1 MRYKLQIVTCVF
13 LILVDKFINEMKF
26 RSSTKG
32 QIIFILFIILL
43 NQSCKNQTQ
52 IKKEE
57 QISQIPGMVWIPG
70 GIYDMGASDSDR
82 MVLSHEKPKHTVKV
96 DGFYMDETE
105 VTNAQFSKFI
115 KATNYI
121 TTAERPVDWDLIKQ
135 QLPPGTLKP
144 HDSLLLPGSLLF
156 KKTKESVPNLYD
168 FSQWWRWTNGAN
180 WKQPEGKGSSIDGKD
195 NYPVVHVSHEDAMAY
210 CNWAGRRLPTEA
222 EWEFAARGGKQD
234 KIYFWGDLTD
244 KLSSYVNSWEGEFP
258 VDNTQADGFEKSA
271 PVKTYPPNGYGLYEI
286 SGNVWEW
293 TSDWYSSQYYQY
305 CKENSITNNPKGP
318 NEAFNPN
325 NPYIDERVIRGG
337 SFLCN
342 ASYCASYR
350 VSSRMATDPSTSL
363 EHLGFRTVMDLKKE

>member
-1 MRYKLQIVTCVF
+1 
-13 LILVDKFINEMKF
+13 MKF
-26 RSSTKG
+26 SSSTKG

-82 MVLSHEKPKHTVKV
+82 MALSHEKPKHTVKL

-105 VTNAQFSKFI
+105 VTNAQFSRFI
-115 KATNYI
+115 QATNYI
-121 TTAERPVDWDLIKQ
+121 TTAERPVDWELIKQ
-135 QLPPGTLKP
+135 QLPPGTPKP

-195 NYPVVHVSHEDAMAY
+195 NHPVVHVSYEDAMAY
-210 CNWAGRRLPTEA
+210 CHWAGRRLPTEA
-222 EWEFAARGGKQD
+222 EWEFAARGGKRD

>member
-1 MRYKLQIVTCVF
+1 MN
-13 LILVDKFINEMKF
+13 LILSRLNPI
-26 RSSTKG
+26 
-32 QIIFILFIILL
+32 ILFISIIIF

-52 IKKEE
+52 IKTEG

-82 MVLSHEKPKHTVKV
+82 MALSHEKPKHTVKL

-105 VTNAQFSKFI
+105 VTNAQFSRFI
-115 KATNYI
+115 EATNYI
-121 TTAERPVDWDLIKQ
+121 TTAERPVDWELIKQ
-135 QLPPGTLKP
+135 QLPPGTPKP

-195 NYPVVHVSHEDAMAY
+195 NHPVVHVSYEDAMAY
-210 CNWAGRRLPTEA
+210 CHWAGRRLPTEA
-222 EWEFAARGGKQD
+222 EWEFAARGGKRD

-325 NPYIDERVIRGG
+325 NPYIDERIIRGG

-350 VSSRMATDPSTSL
+350 VSSRMATDPNTSL
-363 EHLGFRTVMDLKKE
+363 EHLGFRTVMDLKTE

>member
-1 MRYKLQIVTCVF
+1 
-13 LILVDKFINEMKF
+13 MKF
-26 RSSTKG
+26 SSSTKG

-57 QISQIPGMVWIPG
+57 QISQIPSMVWIPG

-82 MVLSHEKPKHTVKV
+82 MALSHEKPKHTVKV

-105 VTNAQFSKFI
+105 VTNAQFSRFI
-115 KATNYI
+115 EATNYI
-121 TTAERPVDWDLIKQ
+121 TTAERPVDWELIKQ
-135 QLPPGTLKP
+135 QLPPGTPKP

-195 NYPVVHVSHEDAMAY
+195 NHPVVHVSYEDAMAY
-210 CNWAGRRLPTEA
+210 CHWAGRRLPTEA
-222 EWEFAARGGKQD
+222 EWEFAARGGKRD

>member
-1 MRYKLQIVTCVF
+1 MN
-13 LILVDKFINEMKF
+13 LILSRLNPI
-26 RSSTKG
+26 
-32 QIIFILFIILL
+32 ILFISIIIF

-82 MVLSHEKPKHTVKV
+82 MALSHEKPKHTVKV

-105 VTNAQFSKFI
+105 VTNAQFSRFI
-115 KATNYI
+115 QATNYI
-121 TTAERPVDWDLIKQ
+121 TTAERPVDWELIKQ
-135 QLPPGTLKP
+135 QLPPGTPKP

-195 NYPVVHVSHEDAMAY
+195 NHPVVHVSYEDAMAY
-210 CNWAGRRLPTEA
+210 CHWAGRRLPTEA
-222 EWEFAARGGKQD
+222 EWEFAARGGKRD

-325 NPYIDERVIRGG
+325 NPYIDERIIRGG

-350 VSSRMATDPSTSL
+350 VSSRMATDPNTSL

>member
-1 MRYKLQIVTCVF
+1 MN
-13 LILVDKFINEMKF
+13 LILSRLNPI
-26 RSSTKG
+26 
-32 QIIFILFIILL
+32 ILFISIIIF

-52 IKKEE
+52 IKTEE
-57 QISQIPGMVWIPG
+57 QILQIPGMVWISG
-70 GIYDMGASDSDR
+70 GIYDMGASDGDR
-82 MVLSHEKPKHTVKV
+82 MALPHEKPKHTVKV

-115 KATNYI
+115 EATNYI

-135 QLPPGTLKP
+135 QLPPGTPKP

-168 FSQWWRWTNGAN
+168 FSQWWRWTTGAN
-180 WKQPEGKGSSIDGKD
+180 WKQPEGKGSSINEKD
-195 NYPVVHVSHEDAMAY
+195 NHPVVHLSFEDAMAY

-222 EWEFAARGGKQD
+222 EWEFAARGGKRD

-258 VDNTQADGFEKSA
+258 VYNTQADGFEKSA

-318 NEAFNPN
+318 KEAFNPS
-325 NPYIDERVIRGG
+325 NPYVDERVIRGG

-350 VSSRMATDPSTSL
+350 VSSRMATDPNTSL
-363 EHLGFRTVMDLKKE
+363 EHLGFRTVIDLKKE

>member
-1 MRYKLQIVTCVF
+1 
-13 LILVDKFINEMKF
+13 MKF
-26 RSSTKG
+26 SSSTKG

-82 MVLSHEKPKHTVKV
+82 MALSHEKPKHTVKV

-105 VTNAQFSKFI
+105 VTNAQFSRFI
-115 KATNYI
+115 EATNYI
-121 TTAERPVDWDLIKQ
+121 TTAERLVDWELIKQ
-135 QLPPGTLKP
+135 QLPPGTPKP

-195 NYPVVHVSHEDAMAY
+195 NHPVVHVSYEDAMAY
-210 CNWAGRRLPTEA
+210 CHWAGRRLPTEA
-222 EWEFAARGGKQD
+222 EWEFAARGGKRD

-325 NPYIDERVIRGG
+325 NPYIDERIIRGG

-350 VSSRMATDPSTSL
+350 VSSRMATDPNSSL

>member
-1 MRYKLQIVTCVF
+1 MN
-13 LILVDKFINEMKF
+13 LILSRLNPI
-26 RSSTKG
+26 
-32 QIIFILFIILL
+32 ILFISIIIF

-52 IKKEE
+52 IKTEE
-57 QISQIPGMVWIPG
+57 QISQIPGMVWISG
-70 GIYDMGASDSDR
+70 GIYDMGASDGDR
-82 MVLSHEKPKHTVKV
+82 MALSHEKPKHTVKV

-105 VTNAQFSKFI
+105 VTNAQFSRFI
-115 KATNYI
+115 EATNYI
-121 TTAERPVDWDLIKQ
+121 TTAERPVDWELIKQ
-135 QLPPGTLKP
+135 QLPPGTPKP

-195 NYPVVHVSHEDAMAY
+195 NHPVVHVSYEDAMAY
-210 CNWAGRRLPTEA
+210 CHWAGRRLPTEA
-222 EWEFAARGGKQD
+222 EWEFAARGGKRD

>member
-1 MRYKLQIVTCVF
+1 
-13 LILVDKFINEMKF
+13 MKF
-26 RSSTKG
+26 SSSTKG

-82 MVLSHEKPKHTVKV
+82 MALSHEKPKHTVKV

-105 VTNAQFSKFI
+105 VTNAQFSRFI
-115 KATNYI
+115 EATNYI
-121 TTAERPVDWDLIKQ
+121 TTAERPVDWELIKQ
-135 QLPPGTLKP
+135 QLPPGTPKP

-168 FSQWWRWTNGAN
+168 FSQWWRWTTGAN

-195 NYPVVHVSHEDAMAY
+195 NHPVVHVSYEDAMAY
-210 CNWAGRRLPTEA
+210 CHWAGRRLPTEA
-222 EWEFAARGGKQD
+222 EWEFAARGGKRD

-271 PVKTYPPNGYGLYEI
+271 PIKTYPPNGYGLYEI

-305 CKENSITNNPKGP
+305 CKDNSITNNPKGP
-318 NEAFNPN
+318 KEAFNPN

>member
-1 MRYKLQIVTCVF
+1 MN
-13 LILVDKFINEMKF
+13 LILSRLNPI
-26 RSSTKG
+26 
-32 QIIFILFIILL
+32 ILFISIIIF

-52 IKKEE
+52 IKTEE

-70 GIYDMGASDSDR
+70 GIYDMGASDGDR
-82 MVLSHEKPKHTVKV
+82 MALPHEKPKHTVKV

-115 KATNYI
+115 EATNYI

-135 QLPPGTLKP
+135 QLPPGTPKP

-168 FSQWWRWTNGAN
+168 FSQWWRWTTGAN
-180 WKQPEGKGSSIDGKD
+180 WKQPEGKGSSINEKD
-195 NYPVVHVSHEDAMAY
+195 NHPVVHLSFEDAMAY

-222 EWEFAARGGKQD
+222 EWEFAARGGKRD

-318 NEAFNPN
+318 KEAFNPS
-325 NPYIDERVIRGG
+325 NPYVDERVIRGG

-350 VSSRMATDPSTSL
+350 VSSRMATDPNTSL
-363 EHLGFRTVMDLKKE
+363 EHLGFRTVIDLKKE

>member
-1 MRYKLQIVTCVF
+1 
-13 LILVDKFINEMKF
+13 
-26 RSSTKG
+26 
-32 QIIFILFIILL
+32 
-43 NQSCKNQTQ
+43 
-52 IKKEE
+52 
-57 QISQIPGMVWIPG
+57 
-70 GIYDMGASDSDR
+70 
-82 MVLSHEKPKHTVKV
+82 
-96 DGFYMDETE
+96 
-105 VTNAQFSKFI
+105 
-115 KATNYI
+115 
-121 TTAERPVDWDLIKQ
+121 
-135 QLPPGTLKP
+135 
-144 HDSLLLPGSLLF
+144 LF

-195 NYPVVHVSHEDAMAY
+195 NHPVVHVSYEDAMAY
-210 CNWAGRRLPTEA
+210 CHWAGRRLPTEA
-222 EWEFAARGGKQD
+222 EWEFAARGGKRD

>member
-1 MRYKLQIVTCVF
+1 
-13 LILVDKFINEMKF
+13 MKF
-26 RSSTKG
+26 SSSTKG

-43 NQSCKNQTQ
+43 NQSCKNHTQ

-82 MVLSHEKPKHTVKV
+82 MALSHEKPKHTVKV

-105 VTNAQFSKFI
+105 VTNAQFSRFI
-115 KATNYI
+115 EATNYI
-121 TTAERPVDWDLIKQ
+121 TTAERPVDWELIKQ
-135 QLPPGTLKP
+135 QLPPGTPKP

-195 NYPVVHVSHEDAMAY
+195 NHPVVHVSYEDAMAY
-210 CNWAGRRLPTEA
+210 CHWAGRRLPTEA
-222 EWEFAARGGKQD
+222 EWEFAARGGKRD

-325 NPYIDERVIRGG
+325 NPYVDERVIRGG

-363 EHLGFRTVMDLKKE
+363 EHLGFRTVMDLKTE

>member
-1 MRYKLQIVTCVF
+1 
-13 LILVDKFINEMKF
+13 MKF
-26 RSSTKG
+26 SSSTKG

-82 MVLSHEKPKHTVKV
+82 MALSHEKPKHTVKV

-105 VTNAQFSKFI
+105 VTNAQFSRFI
-115 KATNYI
+115 QATNYI
-121 TTAERPVDWDLIKQ
+121 TTAERPVDWELIKQ
-135 QLPPGTLKP
+135 QLPPGTPKP

-195 NYPVVHVSHEDAMAY
+195 NHPVVHVSYEDAMAY
-210 CNWAGRRLPTEA
+210 CHWAGRRLPTEA
-222 EWEFAARGGKQD
+222 EWEFAARGGKRD

-271 PVKTYPPNGYGLYEI
+271 PIKTYPPNGYGLYEI

-305 CKENSITNNPKGP
+305 CRENSITNNPKGP

-342 ASYCASYR
+342 TSYCASYR
-350 VSSRMATDPSTSL
+350 VSSRMATDPNTSL

>member
-1 MRYKLQIVTCVF
+1 
-13 LILVDKFINEMKF
+13 MKF
-26 RSSTKG
+26 SSSTKG

-52 IKKEE
+52 IKTEE

-82 MVLSHEKPKHTVKV
+82 MALSHEKPKHTVKV

-105 VTNAQFSKFI
+105 VTNAQFSRFI
-115 KATNYI
+115 EATNYI
-121 TTAERPVDWDLIKQ
+121 TTAERPVDWELIKQ
-135 QLPPGTLKP
+135 QLPPGTPKP

-195 NYPVVHVSHEDAMAY
+195 NHPVVHVSYEDAMAY
-210 CNWAGRRLPTEA
+210 CHWAGRRLPTEA
-222 EWEFAARGGKQD
+222 EWEFAARGGKRD

-363 EHLGFRTVMDLKKE
+363 EHLGFRTVMDLKTE

>member
-1 MRYKLQIVTCVF
+1 MN
-13 LILVDKFINEMKF
+13 LILSRLNPI
-26 RSSTKG
+26 
-32 QIIFILFIILL
+32 ILFISIIIF

-52 IKKEE
+52 IKTEE
-57 QISQIPGMVWIPG
+57 QILQIPGMVWISG
-70 GIYDMGASDSDR
+70 GIYDMGASDGDR
-82 MVLSHEKPKHTVKV
+82 MALPHEKPKHTVKV

-115 KATNYI
+115 EATNYI

-135 QLPPGTLKP
+135 QLPPGTPKP

-168 FSQWWRWTNGAN
+168 FSQWWRWTTGTN
-180 WKQPEGKGSSIDGKD
+180 WKQPEGKGSSIVGKD
-195 NYPVVHVSHEDAMAY
+195 NHPVVHLSYEDAMAY

-222 EWEFAARGGKQD
+222 EWEFAARGGKRD

-318 NEAFNPN
+318 KEAFNPS
-325 NPYIDERVIRGG
+325 NPYVDERVIRGG

-350 VSSRMATDPSTSL
+350 VSSRMATDPNTSL
-363 EHLGFRTVMDLKKE
+363 EHLGFRTVIDLKKE

>member
-1 MRYKLQIVTCVF
+1 
-13 LILVDKFINEMKF
+13 MKF
-26 RSSTKG
+26 NNSTIG

-82 MVLSHEKPKHTVKV
+82 MALSHEKPKHTVKV

-115 KATNYI
+115 EATNYI

-135 QLPPGTLKP
+135 QLPPGTPKP

-180 WKQPEGKGSSIDGKD
+180 WKQPEGKGSSIDEKD
-195 NYPVVHVSHEDAMAY
+195 NHPVVHVSYEDAMAY
-210 CNWAGRRLPTEA
+210 CNWVGRRLPTEA
-222 EWEFAARGGKQD
+222 EWEFAARGGKRD

-305 CKENSITNNPKGP
+305 CKDNSITNNPKGP
-318 NEAFNPN
+318 KEAFNPN
-325 NPYIDERVIRGG
+325 NPYIDERIIRGG

-350 VSSRMATDPSTSL
+350 VSSRMATDPNTSL

>member
-1 MRYKLQIVTCVF
+1 
-13 LILVDKFINEMKF
+13 MKF
-26 RSSTKG
+26 SSRTKG

-82 MVLSHEKPKHTVKV
+82 MALSHEKPKHTVKV

-105 VTNAQFSKFI
+105 VTNAQFSRFI
-115 KATNYI
+115 QATNYI
-121 TTAERPVDWDLIKQ
+121 TTAERPVDWELIKQ
-135 QLPPGTLKP
+135 QLPPGIPKP

-195 NYPVVHVSHEDAMAY
+195 NHPVVHVSYEDAMAY
-210 CNWAGRRLPTEA
+210 CHWAGRRLPTEA
-222 EWEFAARGGKQD
+222 EWEFAARGGKRD

-305 CKENSITNNPKGP
+305 CRENSITNNPKGP
-318 NEAFNPN
+318 KEAFNPN
-325 NPYIDERVIRGG
+325 NPYVDERVIRGG

-350 VSSRMATDPSTSL
+350 VSSRMATDPNTSL
-363 EHLGFRTVMDLKKE
+363 EHLGFRTVMDLKTE

>member
-1 MRYKLQIVTCVF
+1 
-13 LILVDKFINEMKF
+13 MKF
-26 RSSTKG
+26 SSSTKG

-82 MVLSHEKPKHTVKV
+82 MALSHEKPKHTVKV

-105 VTNAQFSKFI
+105 VTNAQFSRFI
-115 KATNYI
+115 QATNYI
-121 TTAERPVDWDLIKQ
+121 TTAERPVDWELIKQ
-135 QLPPGTLKP
+135 QLPPGTPKP

-195 NYPVVHVSHEDAMAY
+195 NHPVVHVSYEDAMAY
-210 CNWAGRRLPTEA
+210 CHWAGRRLPTEA
-222 EWEFAARGGKQD
+222 EWEFAARGGKRD

>member
-1 MRYKLQIVTCVF
+1 
-13 LILVDKFINEMKF
+13 MKF
-26 RSSTKG
+26 SSSTKG

-52 IKKEE
+52 IKTEE

-82 MVLSHEKPKHTVKV
+82 MALSHEKPKHTVKV

-105 VTNAQFSKFI
+105 VTNAQFSRFI
-115 KATNYI
+115 EATNYI
-121 TTAERPVDWDLIKQ
+121 TTAERPVDWELIKQ
-135 QLPPGTLKP
+135 QLPPGTPKP

-195 NYPVVHVSHEDAMAY
+195 NHPVVHVSYEDAMAY
-210 CNWAGRRLPTEA
+210 CHWAGRRLPTEA
-222 EWEFAARGGKQD
+222 EWEFAARGGKRD

>member
-1 MRYKLQIVTCVF
+1 
-13 LILVDKFINEMKF
+13 MKF
-26 RSSTKG
+26 SSSTKG

-82 MVLSHEKPKHTVKV
+82 MALSHEKPKHTVKV

-105 VTNAQFSKFI
+105 VTNAQFSRFI
-115 KATNYI
+115 EATNYI
-121 TTAERPVDWDLIKQ
+121 TTAERPVDWELIKQ
-135 QLPPGTLKP
+135 QLPPGTPKP

-195 NYPVVHVSHEDAMAY
+195 NHPVVHVSYEDAMAY
-210 CNWAGRRLPTEA
+210 CHWAGRRLPTEA
-222 EWEFAARGGKQD
+222 EWEFAARGGKRD

-318 NEAFNPN
+318 KEAFNPN

-350 VSSRMATDPSTSL
+350 VSSRMATDPNTSL

>member
-1 MRYKLQIVTCVF
+1 MN
-13 LILVDKFINEMKF
+13 LILSRLNPI
-26 RSSTKG
+26 
-32 QIIFILFIILL
+32 ILFISIIIF

-52 IKKEE
+52 IKTEE

-82 MVLSHEKPKHTVKV
+82 MALSHEKPKHTVKV

-105 VTNAQFSKFI
+105 VTNAQFSRFI
-115 KATNYI
+115 QATNYI
-121 TTAERPVDWDLIKQ
+121 TTAERPVDWELIKQ
-135 QLPPGTLKP
+135 QLPPGTPKP

-195 NYPVVHVSHEDAMAY
+195 NHPVVHVSYEDAMAY
-210 CNWAGRRLPTEA
+210 CHWAGRRLPTEA
-222 EWEFAARGGKQD
+222 EWEFAARGGKRD

-325 NPYIDERVIRGG
+325 NPYIDERIIRGG

-350 VSSRMATDPSTSL
+350 VSSRMATDPNTSL
-363 EHLGFRTVMDLKKE
+363 EHLGFRTVMDLKTE

>member
-1 MRYKLQIVTCVF
+1 MN
-13 LILVDKFINEMKF
+13 LILSRLNPI
-26 RSSTKG
+26 
-32 QIIFILFIILL
+32 ILFISIIIF

-52 IKKEE
+52 IKIEE

-82 MVLSHEKPKHTVKV
+82 MALSHEKPKHTVKV

-105 VTNAQFSKFI
+105 VTNAQFSRFI
-115 KATNYI
+115 QATNYI
-121 TTAERPVDWDLIKQ
+121 TTAERPVDWELIKQ
-135 QLPPGTLKP
+135 QLPPGTPKP

-195 NYPVVHVSHEDAMAY
+195 NHPVVHVSYEDAMAY
-210 CNWAGRRLPTEA
+210 CHWAGRRLPTEA
-222 EWEFAARGGKQD
+222 EWEFAARGGKRD

-325 NPYIDERVIRGG
+325 NPYMDERVIRGG

-350 VSSRMATDPSTSL
+350 VSSRMATDPNTSL
-363 EHLGFRTVMDLKKE
+363 EHLGFRTVMDLKTE

>member
-1 MRYKLQIVTCVF
+1 
-13 LILVDKFINEMKF
+13 MKF
-26 RSSTKG
+26 SSSTKG

-57 QISQIPGMVWIPG
+57 QISQIPSMVWIPG

-82 MVLSHEKPKHTVKV
+82 MALSHEKPKHTVKV

-105 VTNAQFSKFI
+105 VTNAQFSRFI
-115 KATNYI
+115 EATNYI
-121 TTAERPVDWDLIKQ
+121 TTAERPVDWELIKQ
-135 QLPPGTLKP
+135 QLPPGTPKP

-195 NYPVVHVSHEDAMAY
+195 NHPVVHVSYEDAMAY
-210 CNWAGRRLPTEA
+210 CHWAGRRLPTEA
-222 EWEFAARGGKQD
+222 EWEFAARGGKRD

-325 NPYIDERVIRGG
+325 NPYIDERIIRGG

-350 VSSRMATDPSTSL
+350 VSSRMATDPNTSL

>member
-1 MRYKLQIVTCVF
+1 MN
-13 LILVDKFINEMKF
+13 LILSRLNPI
-26 RSSTKG
+26 
-32 QIIFILFIILL
+32 ILFISIIIF

-52 IKKEE
+52 IKTEE
-57 QISQIPGMVWIPG
+57 QISQIPGMVWISG
-70 GIYDMGASDSDR
+70 GIYDMGASDGDR
-82 MVLSHEKPKHTVKV
+82 MALPHEKPKHTVKV

-115 KATNYI
+115 EATNYI
-121 TTAERPVDWDLIKQ
+121 TTAERPVDWELIKQ
-135 QLPPGTLKP
+135 QLPPGTPKP

-180 WKQPEGKGSSIDGKD
+180 WKQPEGKGSSIDEKD
-195 NYPVVHVSHEDAMAY
+195 NHPVVHVSYEDAMAY

-222 EWEFAARGGKQD
+222 EWEFAARGGKRD

-318 NEAFNPN
+318 KEAFNPS
-325 NPYIDERVIRGG
+325 NPYVDERVIRGG

-350 VSSRMATDPSTSL
+350 VSSRMATDPNTSL
-363 EHLGFRTVMDLKKE
+363 EHLGFRTVIDLKKE

>member
-1 MRYKLQIVTCVF
+1 MHKRLF
-13 LILVDKFINEMKF
+13 LI
-26 RSSTKG
+26 G
-32 QIIFILFIILL
+32 LFITSLVGCKQS
-43 NQSCKNQTQ
+43 NQFETTSTNRQ
-52 IKKEE
+52 E
-57 QISQIPGMVWIPG
+57 IPDMVWIPS
-70 GIYDMGASDSDR
+70 GIYDMGASDVDR
-82 MVLSHEKPKHTVKV
+82 MALPHEKPKHTVKV

-105 VTNAQFSKFI
+105 VTNEQFSRFI
-115 KATNYI
+115 EATNYI
-121 TTAERPVDWDLIKQ
+121 TTAERPVDWELIKQ
-135 QLPPGTLKP
+135 QLPPGTPKP

-168 FSQWWRWTNGAN
+168 FSQWWRWTIGAN
-180 WKQPEGKGSSIDGKD
+180 WKEPEGKGSSIVGKE
-195 NYPVVHVSHEDAMAY
+195 NYPVVHVSYEDAMAY

-222 EWEFAARGGKQD
+222 EWEFAARGGKRD

-258 VDNTQADGFEKSA
+258 VDNTQADGFEKSS

-293 TSDWYSSQYYQY
+293 TSDWYNSKYYKY

-318 NEAFNPN
+318 KEAFNPN
-325 NPYIDERVIRGG
+325 NPYVDERVIRGG

-350 VSSRMATDPSTSL
+350 LSSRMATDPNTSL
-363 EHLGFRTVMDLKKE
+363 EHLGFRTVMDLKKG